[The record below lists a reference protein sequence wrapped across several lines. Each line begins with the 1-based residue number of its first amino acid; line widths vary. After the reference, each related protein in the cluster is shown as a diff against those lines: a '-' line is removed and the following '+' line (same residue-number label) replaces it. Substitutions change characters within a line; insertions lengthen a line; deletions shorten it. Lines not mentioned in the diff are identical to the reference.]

1 MKSLRTSVG
10 IIGGSGLYEL
20 DALKSVKELDVM
32 TPYGRPSDVLVQGTV
47 GDLDVYFLPRHGRGH
62 RLLPSELNARA
73 NIWALKKMGVT
84 HIVSVSAVGS
94 LREEFAPGDIVV
106 PDSLIDRTSGLRPHT
121 FFGNGVVGHVSLADP
136 FCPDLRSRLLT
147 HGRSVQTTGT
157 GVHDKAVYICVEG
170 PRFSTRAESHSFRQM
185 GAGIIGMTAMPEA
198 SLAREAEI
206 AYATLAFV
214 TDYDCWR
221 ENEEAVSVD
230 AVMTVLKKNVGT
242 GKKLLEQLLVGM
254 PKSTENPIFSAA
266 ENAIM
271 TPLEL
276 IPHETRRALSPLYGK
291 YWFPNAD
298 HT

>member
-1 MKSLRTSVG
+1 MKSLHTAVG

-20 DALKSVKELDVM
+20 EALRDVKEIEVM
-32 TPYGRPSDVLVQGTV
+32 TPYGRPSDTLIQGRIGNIEVT
-47 GDLDVYFLPRHGRGH
+47 FLPRHGRGH

-73 NIWALKKMGVT
+73 NIWAFKKLNVT

-94 LREEFAPGDIVV
+94 LQEEFAPGDIVV

-121 FFGNGVVGHVSLADP
+121 FFGKGVVGHVSLADP
-136 FCPDLRSRLLT
+136 FCADLRKRLMA
-147 HGRSVQTTGT
+147 HSQQVSAKA
-157 GVHDKAVYICVEG
+157 GVHGKATYLCVEG

-221 ENEEAVSVD
+221 EHEEAVSVE
-230 AVMTVLKKNVGT
+230 AVMSVLQSNVGT
-242 GKKLLEQLLVGM
+242 AQKVLEQLLKDL
-254 PKSTENPIFSAA
+254 PESSANPIFSAA
-266 ENAIM
+266 EHAIM

-276 IPHETRRALSPLYGK
+276 IPHETRRALFPLYGK
-291 YWFPNAD
+291 YWFPNSERG
-298 HT
+298 